1 MCVCVCWLAHRRE
14 DDHDRV
20 VRSLYEDLEN
30 QLKEER
36 EKRVTR
42 VSLDEKE
49 VNNLHRNDSH
59 GEYDHDDGNDGDGG
73 FPMKDSAR
81 QEDKREQLLQ
91 ELRMR
96 EQELEFTLTKQREVN
111 TTFLVHS

>member
-1 MCVCVCWLAHRRE
+1 MCVSRRE

-36 EKRVTR
+36 EKRLTL

-49 VNNLHRNDSH
+49 VSNL
-59 GEYDHDDGNDGDGG
+59 
-73 FPMKDSAR
+73 
-81 QEDKREQLLQ
+81 
-91 ELRMR
+91 LRP
-96 EQELEFTLTKQREVN
+96 T
-111 TTFLVHS
+111 